1 MKCHQQAR
9 FHLLVKKDKRGH
21 WLQGEVQMGRV
32 KLRTLQEMNQTDLR
46 EKLSELK
53 VELLKLKSER
63 AKGTLKKET
72 GSIRWIRRDIAR
84 ILTILNERESKRP

>member
-1 MKCHQQAR
+1 MA
-9 FHLLVKKDKRGH
+9 
-21 WLQGEVQMGRV
+21 RV
-32 KLRTLQEMNQTDLR
+32 KLKILREMNQTGLT

-53 VELLKLKSER
+53 AELLKLKSER

-84 ILTILNERESKRP
+84 ILTILKERGQKV